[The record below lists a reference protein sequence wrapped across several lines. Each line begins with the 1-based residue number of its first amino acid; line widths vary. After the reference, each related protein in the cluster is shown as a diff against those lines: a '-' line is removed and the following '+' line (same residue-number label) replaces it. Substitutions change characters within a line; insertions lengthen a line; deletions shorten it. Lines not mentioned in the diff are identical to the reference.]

1 MTTVRHDPKAE
12 WSVINVA
19 MMDPRAMDEITIKP
33 EDFWDPKHEAL
44 WRIVQEQHRRGLP
57 CDPLSVSQSI
67 PSTGV
72 DGVTVEFINKFIDGT
87 GPARGTAAHHARIV
101 TGLAKLRRI
110 QELGA
115 KLQQTASEAAWDDT
129 DGPLDDARAHLEQ
142 IANET
147 AGVQVRTF
155 ADILEDAI
163 HEWENPHDAPVYP
176 TGWAELDHHLNGGWK
191 PGQLTIL
198 GARPATGKSL
208 VAGCATVAAHEYGAG
223 FFSLE
228 MTERE
233 LAARM
238 VATEKSIDLGKIE
251 TGDFSEGD
259 WAKIMRLRG
268 EAPNWRVF
276 VEAKPRRSVA
286 QMRATIRTWQ
296 AKGPV
301 PLIVV
306 DYAQLVQPANTND
319 LRERQ
324 VSRIAE
330 DLKAVAKDFNCHVLA
345 LAQVNRGSTQRDDKR
360 PTMSD
365 LRESGGIE
373 ANADNIILL
382 HRDEEQADEIE
393 FIIAKNRHGQT
404 GTLNLV
410 WRPHYAS
417 VNSMLQAH
425 NNYRFGM

>member
-1 MTTVRHDPKAE
+1 MVIGAVMQDNRMID
-12 WSVINVA
+12 SVTL
-19 MMDPRAMDEITIKP
+19 RP
-33 EDFWDPKHEAL
+33 EDFWDPKFEEL
-44 WRIVQEQHRRGLP
+44 WRVILDEHRNGHP
-57 CDPLSVSQSI
+57 VDPVTLSNTVVGSI
-67 PSTGV
+67 P
-72 DGVTVEFINKFIDGT
+72 GVTPVLLHEVYSEAPGKS
-87 GPARGTAAHHARIV
+87 ATAPHYARIV

-115 KLQQTASEAAWDDT
+115 KLQQAAADSQWDDA
-129 DGPLDDARAHLEQ
+129 DAPLDDARATLET

-155 ADILEDAI
+155 ADALEDAI

-233 LAARM
+233 LVARM
-238 VATEKSIDLGKIE
+238 VATEKGVDLGKIE
-251 TGDFSEGD
+251 TGEFSDAD
-259 WAKIMRLRG
+259 WQKIIRLRG
-268 EAPNWRVF
+268 EAPSWRVF

-296 AKGPV
+296 SRGPV
-301 PLIVV
+301 PLVV
-306 DYAQLVQPANTND
+306 IDYAQLVSPAD
-319 LRERQ
+319 SRELRERQ

-373 ANADNIILL
+373 ANADNIVLL
-382 HRDEEQADEIE
+382 HRDEEREDEIE

-404 GTLNLV
+404 GTINLA

-417 VNSMLQAH
+417 VNSMEQSAKS
-425 NNYRFGM
+425 YRFGM